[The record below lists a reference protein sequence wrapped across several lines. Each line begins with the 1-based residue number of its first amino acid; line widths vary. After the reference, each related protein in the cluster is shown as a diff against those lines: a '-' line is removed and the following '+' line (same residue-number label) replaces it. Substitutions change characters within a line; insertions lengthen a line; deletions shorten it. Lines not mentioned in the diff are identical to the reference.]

1 MNLDA
6 VANELRDAL
15 ATIDGLSRPEWGVQ
29 RINPPAAVVALPDEV
44 TYDLVYRRGGD
55 RIADWQLLVLVARP
69 TQPEARRAIAAYAD
83 GAGAQSVKAAIEGHT
98 YAACDEV
105 TVTRAEF
112 EVVTYAGTEYLA
124 AVFHLDVV
132 GKGA

>member
-1 MNLDA
+1 MNLDL
-6 VANELRDAL
+6 VAEELRTAL
-15 ATIDGLSRPEWGVQ
+15 GTIDGLSTPEWGVQ
-29 RINPPAAVVALPDEV
+29 RINPPAAMAALPDEV
-44 TYDLVYRRGGD
+44 TYDMVYRRGGD
-55 RIADWQLLVLVARP
+55 RVPDWQVLVLIARP

-83 GAGAQSVKAAIEGHT
+83 GSGAQSVKAAIEAHE
-98 YAACDEV
+98 YVACDVV